1 MTLSSDSILIK
12 FDQTQSKQKYISP
25 TNDLGSEIFI
35 GQQFNPTFQ
44 QLLNSKYDVFNASL
58 VSVGLDGQ
66 EVLERE
72 EAFENKL
79 DKGMKTLCSQ
89 GTEFDQQFE
98 NINIDDENN
107 SNKQNFPKSVDQAIE
122 NSKKMLIQTDQE
134 LQYPIGLLTMIE
146 QNNLSK
152 DSAYETRKSKQT
164 QAKMKGMRIL
174 QKIMLF
180 KRCSTIFSEA
190 ASNIRKVLHKDQE
203 RVRAIPNLQKKSL
216 LRKQGDTSPVHV
228 IWGMIPSSSGLTNE
242 RDKLEYQNYYQ
253 EEDVPFLIRD
263 LNFSAPLP
271 LHLYSQEI
279 IQRVIGI
286 QRRISAQAIMDEM
299 KLFAQTLHFSSADCV
314 EFSNST
320 PFCETG
326 HKSNIH
332 EIDKDQSQDNND
344 IFGQDEEDETWEPV
358 DGECGNDGKK
368 LINKDAL
375 TIVSNLSKIFFFIA

>member
-1 MTLSSDSILIK
+1 
-12 FDQTQSKQKYISP
+12 
-25 TNDLGSEIFI
+25 
-35 GQQFNPTFQ
+35 
-44 QLLNSKYDVFNASL
+44 
-58 VSVGLDGQ
+58 
-66 EVLERE
+66 
-72 EAFENKL
+72 
-79 DKGMKTLCSQ
+79 
-89 GTEFDQQFE
+89 
-98 NINIDDENN
+98 
-107 SNKQNFPKSVDQAIE
+107 
-122 NSKKMLIQTDQE
+122 
-134 LQYPIGLLTMIE
+134 
-146 QNNLSK
+146 
-152 DSAYETRKSKQT
+152 
-164 QAKMKGMRIL
+164 
-174 QKIMLF
+174 MLF

-203 RVRAIPNLQKKSL
+203 RVREIPNLQKKIL

-228 IWGMIPSSSGLTNE
+228 IWSMIPSSSGLSNE
-242 RDKLEYQNYYQ
+242 RDQLEYQNYYQ

-271 LHLYSQEI
+271 LHLGSQEI

-320 PFCETG
+320 SFCETG

-358 DGECGNDGKK
+358 DG
-368 LINKDAL
+368 
-375 TIVSNLSKIFFFIA
+375 